1 MLRSG
6 SRWVLEPP
14 WPASLA
20 RTERSRFHERL
31 SQKNYV
37 ESNSEKCSTSTSGL
51 LTQKYTGTHKYIFRN
66 IVYLVCV
73 CKIYVCGHVHTT
85 MHVWRQIKR
94 SVESVPSSHFYV
106 GSGDQTKAPGSHWH
120 CKCLYP
126 LSQPMTTKCIF
137 YTVN

>member
-1 MLRSG
+1 
-6 SRWVLEPP
+6 
-14 WPASLA
+14 
-20 RTERSRFHERL
+20 
-31 SQKNYV
+31 V

-126 LSQPMTTKCIF
+126 LTRCPVGSITVLSFLLLIF
-137 YTVN
+137 GFAFFFFFFKISLCNSPGCPGTHFVDQDP